1 MLTET
6 ELLGGSMRIVRI
18 FAPAAVMAL
27 LAVSAAAPA
36 AAQAFKPTKPIEI
49 VVHNGP
55 GSGPDIFGR
64 TVAQT
69 IEQEKLVPVRLQVL
83 NKVGGGGVSAA
94 NYLLERKGDPHV
106 LGAFTSVWMTNPM
119 VQQAASTKVV
129 DMTPIARL
137 VIEPAVIVVRADSPF
152 KTLRD
157 VTNAALKEGSKI
169 RQAGGSPLAR
179 DALVRQ
185 LLMTESGAKWAFVSF
200 PGGGERL
207 AALLGGHVD
216 FLLLEPPEAG
226 ELIRAGKL
234 RALVQIAEK
243 RLPGYEDVPTLPEAG
258 FKVPNVPQA
267 RGIVGPPDMPAE
279 ASAYYQGVLAKM
291 VRSAA
296 WQKFL
301 HTNQLDEAYLDAK
314 ATTAFLSDYEK
325 QLREIL
331 TQSGVKLVR

>member
-1 MLTET
+1 
-6 ELLGGSMRIVRI
+6 MRAIV
-18 FAPAAVMAL
+18 AASAVVLVVAGTTPA
-27 LAVSAAAPA
+27 S
-36 AAQAFKPTKPIEI
+36 AQAFKPTKPIEI

-64 TVAQT
+64 TVAQS
-69 IEQEKLVPVRLQVL
+69 IEQEKLAPVRFQVS
-83 NKVGGGGVSAA
+83 NKVGGGGVTAA
-94 NYLLERKGDPHV
+94 NSHV
-106 LGAFTSVWMTNPM
+106 LGAFTSVWMTNPL

-137 VIEPAVIVVRADSPF
+137 VVEPAVIVVRADSPF

-157 VTNAALKEGSKI
+157 VMNAALKEGSKI

-185 LLMTESGAKWAFVSF
+185 LLMVESGGKWAFVSF
-200 PGGGERL
+200 PAASERL

-243 RLPGYEDVPTLPEAG
+243 RLPGYENVPTLQEAG
-258 FKVPNVPQA
+258 FKIPNVPQA
-267 RGIVGPPDMPAE
+267 RGIVGPPGMPAD
-279 ASAYYQGVLAKM
+279 AVAYYQDMLAKM
-291 VRSAA
+291 SRSST

-301 HTNQLDEAYLDAK
+301 TSNQLDDAYLDAK
-314 ATTAFLSDYEK
+314 ATTAFLGDYED
-325 QLREIL
+325 QLRKIL
-331 TQSGVKLVR
+331 IQSGQKLVR

>member
-1 MLTET
+1 MMKVVVAASAVVLIAA
-6 ELLGGSMRIVRI
+6 GG
-18 FAPAAVMAL
+18 
-27 LAVSAAAPA
+27 AAPA
-36 AAQAFKPTKPIEI
+36 LAQFKPTKPIEI

-83 NKVGGGGVSAA
+83 NKVGGGGVTAA
-94 NYLLERKGDPHV
+94 NYMVERKGDAHV

-119 VQQAASTKVV
+119 VQEAASTKVV
-129 DMTPIARL
+129 DMAPISRL
-137 VIEPAVIVVRADSPF
+137 VVEPAVIVVRADSPY
-152 KTLRD
+152 KTLRE
-157 VTNAALKEGSKI
+157 VMNAALKGGKI

-185 LLMTESGAKWAFVSF
+185 LLMAESGAKWAFVSF
-200 PGGGERL
+200 PAASERL

-216 FLLLEPPEAG
+216 FVLLEPPEAG

-234 RALVQIAEK
+234 RAVVQIAEK
-243 RLPGYEDVPTLPEAG
+243 RLPGYEDVPTFAEAG

-267 RGIVGPPDMPAE
+267 RGIIGPPGMPAD
-279 ASAYYQGVLAKM
+279 AVAYYEDVLRKM
-291 VRSAA
+291 TKSAG

-301 HTNQLDEAYLDAK
+301 QTNQLDDAYMNAK
-314 ATTAFLSDYEK
+314 ATTAFLGDYEK
-325 QLREIL
+325 QLRDIL
-331 TQSGVKLVR
+331 MQSGVKLVR

>member
-1 MLTET
+1 
-6 ELLGGSMRIVRI
+6 MRAVV
-18 FAPAAVMAL
+18 AASAAVLIVAGTMPAL
-27 LAVSAAAPA
+27 
-36 AAQAFKPTKPIEI
+36 AQFKPTKPIEV

-64 TVAQT
+64 TVAQS
-69 IEQEKLVPVRLQVL
+69 IEQEKLAPVRLQVS
-83 NKVGGGGVSAA
+83 NKVGGGGVTAA
-94 NYLLERKGDPHV
+94 NYLVERKGDAHV
-106 LGAFTSVWMTNPM
+106 LGAFTSVWMTNPL

-137 VIEPAVIVVRADSPF
+137 VVEPAVIVVRADSPF

-157 VTNAALKEGSKI
+157 VMNAALKEGSKI

-185 LLMTESGAKWAFVSF
+185 LLMAESGGKWAFVSF
-200 PGGGERL
+200 PAASERL

-216 FLLLEPPEAG
+216 FLLVEPPEAG

-243 RLPGYEDVPTLPEAG
+243 RLPGFESVPTLPEAG
-258 FKVPNVPQA
+258 FKIPNVPQA
-267 RGIVGPPDMPAE
+267 RGIVGPPGMPAD
-279 ASAYYQGVLAKM
+279 AVAYYQDMLAKM
-291 VRSAA
+291 SRSPT

-301 HTNQLDEAYLDAK
+301 KGNQLDDAYLDAK
-314 ATTAFLSDYEK
+314 ATTAFLGDYEG
-325 QLREIL
+325 QLRKIL
-331 TQSGVKLVR
+331 IQSGQKLVR

>member
-1 MLTET
+1 M
-6 ELLGGSMRIVRI
+6 IQK
-18 FAPAAVMAL
+18 FAL
-27 LAVSAAAPA
+27 AAAATLIAASVATPA
-36 AAQAFKPTKPIEI
+36 LTQAFKPTKPIEV

-69 IEQEKLVPVRLQVL
+69 IEQEKLAPVRLQVS

-94 NYLLERKGDPHV
+94 NYLVERKGDSHV
-106 LGAFTSVWMTNPM
+106 LGAFTSVWMTNPL

-137 VIEPAVIVVRADSPF
+137 VVEPAVIVVRADSPY

-157 VTNAALKEGSKI
+157 VMNAALKDGSKI
-169 RQAGGSPLAR
+169 RQSGGSPLAR

-185 LLMTESGAKWAFVSF
+185 LLMAESGAKWAFVSF
-200 PGGGERL
+200 PGGGERI
-207 AALLGGHVD
+207 AAVLGGHVD
-216 FLLLEPPEAG
+216 FALLEPPEAG

-234 RALVQIAEK
+234 RAVVQIAEK
-243 RLPGYEDVPTLPEAG
+243 RLPGFEDVPTLPEAG
-258 FKVPNVPQA
+258 FNVPNVPQA
-267 RGIVGPPDMPAE
+267 RGIVGPPGMPAD
-279 ASAYYQGVLAKM
+279 AVAYYADVLSKM
-291 VRSAA
+291 TKSAS

-301 HTNQLDEAYLDAK
+301 QTNQLDDAYLDAK
-314 ATTAFLSDYEK
+314 ATTAFLADYEK

-331 TQSGVKLVR
+331 VQSGQKLVR

>member
-1 MLTET
+1 MFQRFVVVATALVATGVAT
-6 ELLGGSMRIVRI
+6 
-18 FAPAAVMAL
+18 PAL
-27 LAVSAAAPA
+27 
-36 AAQAFKPTKPIEI
+36 AQAFKPTKPIEI

-69 IEQEKLVPVRLQVL
+69 IEQEKLAPVRLLVS

-94 NYLLERKGDPHV
+94 NYLVERKGDSHV

-137 VIEPAVIVVRADSPF
+137 VVEPAVIVVRADSPY

-157 VTNAALKEGSKI
+157 VMNAALKDGSKI
-169 RQAGGSPLAR
+169 RQSGGSPLAR

-185 LLMTESGAKWAFVSF
+185 LLMAESGAKWAFVSF
-200 PGGGERL
+200 PAASERL

-216 FLLLEPPEAG
+216 FVLLEPPEAG

-234 RALVQIAEK
+234 RAVVQIAEK
-243 RLPGYEDVPTLPEAG
+243 RLPGYENVPTLPEAG
-258 FKVPNVPQA
+258 FKIPNVPQA
-267 RGIVGPPDMPAE
+267 RGIVGPPGMPAD
-279 ASAYYQGVLAKM
+279 AVAYYADVLSKM
-291 VRSAA
+291 TKTPT

-301 HTNQLDEAYLDAK
+301 QTNQLDDAYLDAK
-314 ATTAFLSDYEK
+314 ATTAFLGDYEK
-325 QLREIL
+325 QLRDIL
-331 TQSGVKLVR
+331 VQSGQKLVR

>member
-1 MLTET
+1 MPAHDNKMIREVPTMAQKLV
-6 ELLGGSMRIVRI
+6 L
-18 FAPAAVMAL
+18 AAAVAL
-27 LAVSAAAPA
+27 VAAGTSPALA
-36 AAQAFKPTKPIEI
+36 QFKPAKTIEI

-64 TVAQT
+64 TVAQV
-69 IEQEKLVPVRLQVL
+69 IEQEKLAPVRFQVS
-83 NKVGGGGVSAA
+83 NKVGGGGVTAA
-94 NYLLERKGDPHV
+94 NYMVERKGDAHT
-106 LGAFTSVWMTNPM
+106 LGAFTSVWMTNPL
-119 VQQAASTKVV
+119 VQKAASTKVV

-137 VIEPAVIVVRADSPF
+137 VVEPAVIAVRADSPF

-157 VTNAALKEGSKI
+157 VMNAALKDGSKI

-185 LLMTESGAKWAFVSF
+185 LLMAESGAKWAFVSF
-200 PGGGERL
+200 PAASERL

-216 FLLLEPPEAG
+216 FVLLEPPEAG

-234 RALVQIAEK
+234 RALVQLAEK
-243 RLPGYEDVPTLPEAG
+243 RLPGYESVPTLPEAG

-267 RGIVGPPDMPAE
+267 RGIIGPPGMPAD
-279 ASAYYQGVLAKM
+279 AVAYYEDLLSRMA
-291 VRSAA
+291 RSAA

-301 HTNQLDEAYLDAK
+301 LTNQLDNAYLNAK
-314 ATTAFLSDYEK
+314 ATTAFLGDYEG
-325 QLREIL
+325 QLRKIL

>member
-1 MLTET
+1 MLRVLVATGAAA
-6 ELLGGSMRIVRI
+6 LIV
-18 FAPAAVMAL
+18 ADG
-27 LAVSAAAPA
+27 APA
-36 AAQAFKPTKPIEI
+36 AAQSFKPTKPIEI

-64 TVAQT
+64 TVAQS
-69 IEQEKLVPVRLQVL
+69 IEQEKLSPVRLQVS
-83 NKVGGGGVSAA
+83 NKVGGGGVTAA
-94 NYLLERKGDPHV
+94 NYLVERKGDPHV
-106 LGAFTSVWMTNPM
+106 LGAFTSVWMTNPL

-137 VIEPAVIVVRADSPF
+137 VVEPAVIVVRADSPF

-157 VTNAALKEGSKI
+157 VMNAALKEGSKI

-185 LLMTESGAKWAFVSF
+185 LLMAESGGKWAFVSF
-200 PGGGERL
+200 PAASERL

-216 FLLLEPPEAG
+216 FLLVEPPEAG

-243 RLPGYEDVPTLPEAG
+243 RLPGFESVPTLPEAG
-258 FKVPNVPQA
+258 FKIPNVPQA
-267 RGIVGPPDMPAE
+267 RGIVGPPGMPAD
-279 ASAYYQGVLAKM
+279 AVAYYQDMLAKM
-291 VRSAA
+291 SRSPT

-301 HTNQLDEAYLDAK
+301 KSNQLDDAYLDAK
-314 ATTAFLSDYEK
+314 ATTAFLGDYEG
-325 QLREIL
+325 QLRKIL
-331 TQSGVKLVR
+331 IQSGQKLVR

>member
-1 MLTET
+1 MGREEMMMLQ
-6 ELLGGSMRIVRI
+6 R
-18 FAPAAVMAL
+18 FAL
-27 LAVSAAAPA
+27 AAAGLIAAIGATPA
-36 AAQAFKPTKPIEI
+36 SAQFNPTKPIEI

-69 IEQEKLVPVRLQVL
+69 IEQEKLAPVRFQVS
-83 NKVGGGGVSAA
+83 NKVGGGGVTAA
-94 NYLLERKGDPHV
+94 NYMVGRRGDSHV

-129 DMTPIARL
+129 DMTPISRL
-137 VIEPAVIVVRADSPF
+137 VVEPAVIVVRADSPF

-157 VTNAALKEGSKI
+157 VMNAALKEGSKI

-185 LLMTESGAKWAFVSF
+185 LLMAESGAKWAFVSF
-200 PGGGERL
+200 PSGGERI
-207 AALLGGHVD
+207 AAVLGGHVD
-216 FLLLEPPEAG
+216 FVLLEPPEAG

-234 RALVQIAEK
+234 RAVVQIAEK
-243 RLPGYEDVPTLPEAG
+243 RLPGFENVPTLPEAG

-267 RGIVGPPDMPAE
+267 RGIIGPPDMPAD
-279 ASAYYQGVLAKM
+279 AVAYYEDLLSKM
-291 VRSAA
+291 ARSAT

-301 HTNQLDEAYLDAK
+301 QTNQLDDAYLNAK
-314 ATTAFLSDYEK
+314 ATTAFLGDYEK
-325 QLREIL
+325 QLRAIL
-331 TQSGVKLVR
+331 VQSGVKLVR

>member
-1 MLTET
+1 
-6 ELLGGSMRIVRI
+6 MRVLVAAGIAALAAVP
-18 FAPAAVMAL
+18 APA
-27 LAVSAAAPA
+27 LA
-36 AAQAFKPTKPIEI
+36 QGFKPTKPIEI

-69 IEQEKLVPVRLQVL
+69 IEQEKLAPVRLQVS
-83 NKVGGGGVSAA
+83 NKVGGGGVTAA
-94 NYLLERKGDPHV
+94 NYMVERKGDAHV

-129 DMTPIARL
+129 DMTPISRL
-137 VIEPAVIVVRADSPF
+137 VVEPAVIVVRADSPF

-157 VTNAALKEGSKI
+157 VMNAALKDGKI

-185 LLMTESGAKWAFVSF
+185 LLMAESGAKWAFVSF
-200 PGGGERL
+200 PAASERL

-216 FLLLEPPEAG
+216 FVLLEPPEAG

-234 RALVQIAEK
+234 RAVVQIAEK
-243 RLPGYEDVPTLPEAG
+243 RLPGYENVPTLPEAG
-258 FKVPNVPQA
+258 FKIPNVPQA
-267 RGIVGPPDMPAE
+267 RGIIGPPGMPAD
-279 ASAYYQGVLAKM
+279 AVAYYQDVLAKM
-291 VRSAA
+291 VRSAS

-301 HTNQLDEAYLDAK
+301 QTNQLDDAYLDAK
-314 ATTAFLSDYEK
+314 ATTAFLGDYEQ

-331 TQSGVKLVR
+331 IQSGQKLVR